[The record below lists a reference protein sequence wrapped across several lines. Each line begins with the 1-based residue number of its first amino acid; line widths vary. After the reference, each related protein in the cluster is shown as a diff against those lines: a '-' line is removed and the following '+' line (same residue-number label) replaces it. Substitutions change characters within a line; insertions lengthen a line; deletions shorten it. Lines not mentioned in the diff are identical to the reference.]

1 MAKYPGVERRS
12 MQPGRR
18 ENDRWNVWDRR
29 IRDLGIYTVAISG
42 VVNQIFFT
50 KDPSETL
57 LIFLAAMLGFPLVL
71 RADEFRRTPDD
82 VTKRGT
88 GTHEEKELT

>member
-1 MAKYPGVERRS
+1 MKA
-12 MQPGRR
+12 GRR
-18 ENDRWNVWDRR
+18 EIDRWSVWDRR

-82 VTKRGT
+82 VTKRGN
-88 GTHEEKELT
+88 GT